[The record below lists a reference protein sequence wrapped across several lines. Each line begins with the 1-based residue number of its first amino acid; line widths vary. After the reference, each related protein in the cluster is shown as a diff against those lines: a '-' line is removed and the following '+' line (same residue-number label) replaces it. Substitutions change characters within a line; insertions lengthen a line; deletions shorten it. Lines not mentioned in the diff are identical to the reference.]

1 MTFAPTPEQ
10 DQLRSEVRRFL
21 AATSSSAGR
30 RELIDAGTGIDRQAW
45 QIMAGQLGLPALA
58 IPEEY
63 GGAGFSFTET
73 GIVFEE
79 MGYALAVSPYFSSI
93 GLAASLLMCSGDE
106 AARKDLLPGLAD
118 GSVIGTAALAD
129 EPGDCDP
136 DRLSLQAD
144 HGPGGWRLNGSAA
157 FVTDGMTA
165 DLIIVPART
174 DGGVSLFALD
184 GDAPGVGRRPMSAL
198 DLTRPL
204 AGITCSGAAG
214 RLIGAAGRAQE
225 VLRSGRDRAIAC
237 LAAEQAGGARRCL
250 DMAVEYAKTR
260 IQFGRPIGSFQA
272 IKHKCADMLLLT
284 ETARSAAYYANWAIA
299 EDPDEVPL
307 AVALAGAYCADAYFA
322 AAAENIQ
329 IHGGIGFTWEHD
341 AHLFFRRAKS
351 SQLLFG
357 SPDSFRDRLAGLGGY
372 Q

>member
-10 DQLRSEVRRFL
+10 DLLRGEVRRFL
-21 AATSSSAGR
+21 EATSSGTAR
-30 RELIDAGTGIDRQAW
+30 REIIDAGTGVDRHAW
-45 QIMAGQLGLPALA
+45 TTMAGQLGLPALA
-58 IPEEY
+58 VPEEY
-63 GGAGFSFTET
+63 GGAGASFVET

-79 MGYALAVSPYFSSI
+79 LGYALAVSPYFSSVA
-93 GLAASLLMCSGDE
+93 LAASLLMCCDDE

-129 EPGDCDP
+129 EPGDFDP
-136 DRLSLQAD
+136 ARLTMRAEHAS
-144 HGPGGWRLNGSAA
+144 GSWRLTGSSA
-157 FVTDGMTA
+157 FITDGMIA
-165 DLIIVPART
+165 DLILVPART
-174 DGGVSLFALD
+174 DGGISLFALS
-184 GDAPGVGRRPMSAL
+184 GDAGGVDRQPMSAL

-204 AGITCSGAAG
+204 ARITCSEAIG
-214 RLIGAAGRAQE
+214 RLIGVAGEAAP

-250 DMAVEYAKTR
+250 DMAVAYAKTR

-272 IKHKCADMLLLT
+272 IKHKCANILLQT

-299 EDPDEVPL
+299 EEPDEVPV
-307 AVALAGAYCADAYFA
+307 AVALAGAYCADAFFA

-329 IHGGIGFTWEHD
+329 VHGGIGFTWEHD

-372 Q
+372 

>member
-10 DQLRSEVRRFL
+10 DQLRGEVRRFL
-21 AATSSSAGR
+21 TATSSSADR
-30 RELIDAGTGIDRQAW
+30 RELIGAGTGIDRHTW
-45 QIMAGQLGLPALA
+45 QTMAGQLGLTGLA

-63 GGAGFSFTET
+63 GGAGSGFVET

-93 GLAASLLMCSGDE
+93 GLAGNLLLCCDDE

-129 EPGDCDP
+129 EPGDFDP
-136 DRLSLQAD
+136 AHLGLHAE
-144 HGPGGWRLNGSAA
+144 HAPGGWRLTGAAA
-157 FVTDGMTA
+157 FVTDGMIA
-165 DLIIVPART
+165 DLILVPARA
-174 DGGVSLFALD
+174 DRGISLFALAA
-184 GDAPGVGRRPMSAL
+184 DARGVERQPMSAL

-204 AGITCSGAAG
+204 ARITCSGAVG
-214 RLIGAAGRAQE
+214 RLIGAAGGAE
-225 VLRSGRDRAIAC
+225 PALRSGRDRAIAC

-250 DMAVEYAKTR
+250 EMAVEYAKTR
-260 IQFGRPIGSFQA
+260 IQFERPIGSFQA
-272 IKHKCADMLLLT
+272 IKHKCANILLQT

-299 EDPDEVPL
+299 EDPDEAPL
-307 AVALAGAYCADAYFA
+307 AVALAGAYCADAYFT

-341 AHLFFRRAKS
+341 AHLFIRRAKS
-351 SQLLFG
+351 CQLLFG
-357 SPDSFRDRLAGLGGY
+357 SPDSFRDRLADLGGY
-372 Q
+372 